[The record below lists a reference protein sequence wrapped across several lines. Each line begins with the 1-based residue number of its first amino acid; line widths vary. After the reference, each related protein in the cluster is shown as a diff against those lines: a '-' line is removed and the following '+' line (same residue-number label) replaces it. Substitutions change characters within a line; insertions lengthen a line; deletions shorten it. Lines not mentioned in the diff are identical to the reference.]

1 MIINDMEDLKK
12 LDLDIKE
19 DSFELVQVEETL
31 KDEKFKGEPIG
42 FLKDA
47 WIRFK
52 ESKPSMIS
60 AIIIAIIVIMSIVGP
75 MINPYTYRQQHVEL
89 SLMPPRIPGLEKMGI
104 ADGIKEVRADK
115 ANLEA
120 RYGDSIVEVLGEETV
135 THQGKETTM
144 VKAKVDMYKHKEA
157 KDAYFWFGTDSI
169 GRDIWTRLW
178 RGTRVSLFIG
188 VMSVLIN
195 LIIGVVYGAIS
206 GYFGGWTDMIM
217 QRILEILTGIPELV
231 VIILLIMYMGEGV
244 VPFIIALVMT
254 GWIGMSR
261 MIRAQFY
268 RYKGMEY
275 VLASR
280 TMGAKDRTLIFRHI
294 LPNAIGP
301 TVTQATLAIPSAIFA
316 ESQLS
321 YLGLGLQAPEPSIG
335 VLLSEGQKVLLNYP
349 HLIFFPA
356 IIISVL
362 MLAFN
367 LFGNGLRD
375 AFDPTLRGQ

>member
-1 MIINDMEDLKK
+1 MIINNLDDLKT
-12 LDLDIKE
+12 LDLDIRE
-19 DSFELVQVEETL
+19 DSFEFVQLDKTL
-31 KDEKFKGEPIG
+31 RDEKFQGEPIG
-42 FLKDA
+42 FFKDA

-52 ESKPSMIS
+52 ASRPSMIS
-60 AIIIAIIVIMSIVGP
+60 ALIIAMIVVMSIIGP
-75 MINPYTYRQQHVEL
+75 LINEYTYRQQHIDWA
-89 SLMPPRIPGLEKMGI
+89 LMPPRIPGLEKIGL
-104 ADGIKEVRADK
+104 ADGNKVVRANKD
-115 ANLEA
+115 NLET
-120 RYGDSIVEVLGEETV
+120 RYGDSIIEILGEETI
-135 THQGKETTM
+135 THQGRDVIM
-144 VKAKVDMYKHKEA
+144 VRARVDMYKYKGAE
-157 KDAYFWFGTDSI
+157 DVYFWFGTDSI

-188 VMSVLIN
+188 IMSVLIN
-195 LIIGVVYGAIS
+195 LVIGVIYGAIS

-217 QRILEILTGIPELV
+217 QRIIEILTGIPQLV
-231 VIILLIMYMGEGV
+231 VIILLIMYMGAGV
-244 VPFIIALVMT
+244 VPFIVAMVMT
-254 GWIGMSR
+254 GWTGMSR

-301 TVTQATLAIPSAIFA
+301 TVTQATLAIPGAIFA

-356 IIISVL
+356 VIISIL